1 MERSTKFFIE
11 FGISFLIAIS
21 VIIIIILV
29 RTSDTNQYSASNLK
43 EQTETIYNKV
53 DTIDLKHNFTAEMI
67 YELKVGQEKIDSVL
81 SENTN
86 TLNEI
91 ASGQKSTQTRLN
103 KIFYNKNK

>member
-1 MERSTKFFIE
+1 MERSTKFIIE

-21 VIIIIILV
+21 VITIIILIK
-29 RTSDTNQYSASNLK
+29 TSDTNQYSSSSLK
-43 EQTETIYNKV
+43 EKTDVIYNKV

-81 SENTN
+81 TQNSN

-91 ASGQKSTQTRLN
+91 VSGQKSTQTRLN
-103 KIFYNKNK
+103 KIFYNRSK